1 MSGSISAA
9 ENVRRLSAECAAR
22 VERARVSAER
32 FAEGVEQCLLPAIDR
47 LTQAIKT
54 VTDQWLTVTLT
65 DGRTHLM
72 RRRRTLTHWPDHS
85 HLYNGRTP

>member
-1 MSGSISAA
+1 MSGSIRDQVAAGWAQIAAHESGASAA

-22 VERARVSAER
+22 GERARVSAER
-32 FAEGVEQCLLPAIDR
+32 FAEG
-47 LTQAIKT
+47 
-54 VTDQWLTVTLT
+54 VTLT